1 MTALPTYAQ
10 LAPRTGAPARSA
22 WGLWGDDDRLGCW
35 NKIDQAA
42 TRRGIAAARRGI
54 AYSLTLDYDPDLAV
68 AMGRTALRQEIRP
81 IAGIAFDDVL
91 HEFNTQ
97 GTTQWDGFRHFPS
110 AAGFYNGLAPEEHG
124 VDHWARRGLATRGV
138 LVDVAR
144 WREAQGRP
152 IDVAAAEIVPLEEVM
167 ETLDSQGVTVEPGD
181 ILFFRWGW
189 YEWILAHPPGPGE
202 ISVPGL
208 ERSER
213 VAAQLWDWHVAAV
226 AGDAGVDPLPPP
238 GAPPTAPTPTGDDL
252 FDPAWCF
259 AASLHFV
266 IPWFGLSIGE
276 FFDLR
281 HLAAGCAADA
291 DWTFLVTVAPM
302 NHPAGVAT
310 TGNAVAV
317 R

>member
-1 MTALPTYAQ
+1 MMEIPSYEALR
-10 LAPRTGAPARSA
+10 PRAGAPARSA

-35 NKIDQAA
+35 NKIDRAA
-42 TRRGIAAARRGI
+42 TARGVAAARNGV
-54 AYSLTLDYDPDLAV
+54 AYSLTVEYDPALAV
-68 AMGRTALRQEIRP
+68 AMGRTALTQEVRP

-97 GTTQWDGFRHFPS
+97 GTTQWDGFRHFPC
-110 AAGFYNGLAPEEHG
+110 AAGFYNGLPAEQHG

-144 WREAQGRP
+144 WRESVGRP
-152 IDVAAAEIVPLEEVM
+152 IDVAAAEAVPLDDVYA
-167 ETLDSQGVTVEPGD
+167 TLEAQRVTIEAGD
-181 ILFFRWGW
+181 IVFFRWGW
-189 YEWILAHPPGPGE
+189 YEWILANGPGAMP
-202 ISVPGL
+202 VPGL

-213 VAAQLWDWHVAAV
+213 AAAQLWDWHVAAV
-226 AGDAGVDPLPPP
+226 AGDAGVDPLPPSGSP
-238 GAPPTAPTPTGDDL
+238 STLPSPTADDL

-266 IPWFGLSIGE
+266 IPWFGMSIGE

-281 HLAAGCAADA
+281 ALASDCATAG

-310 TGNAVAV
+310 LGNAVAV

>member
-1 MTALPTYAQ
+1 MTDLPAYAALS
-10 LAPRTGAPARSA
+10 PRAGAPARSA

-42 TRRGIAAARRGI
+42 TSRGVAAATRGR
-54 AYSLTLDYDPDLAV
+54 AYSLTVDYDPGLAV

-97 GTTQWDGFRHFPS
+97 GTTQWDGFRHFPC
-110 AAGFYNGLAPEEHG
+110 AAGFYNGLPAEEHG

-144 WREAQGRP
+144 WRAAQGRP
-152 IDVAAAEIVPLEEVM
+152 IDVAAAEVVPLDEVLA
-167 ETLDSQGVTVEPGD
+167 TLESQRVRVEPGD
-181 ILFFRWGW
+181 VLFFRWGW
-189 YEWILAHPPGPGE
+189 YEWVLAHPPGPGE
-202 ISVPGL
+202 IPVPGL
-208 ERSER
+208 ERTER
-213 VAAQLWDWHVAAV
+213 AAAQLWDWHVAAV

-238 GAPPTAPTPTGDDL
+238 DAPPTARPPTGDDL

-259 AASLHFV
+259 TASLHFV

-281 HLAAGCAADA
+281 ELAADCAESG

-310 TGNAVAV
+310 LGNAVAV